1 VHLKQIDIIGFKSF
15 GEKTR
20 LQFEPG
26 MVSIVGPNGCGKSNV
41 SDAIRWVLGEQRPT
55 ALRCARMTD
64 LVFNGTDTRKP
75 LGMAEVAITFTD
87 CEGSLETEFNEV
99 TIARRVFRSG
109 DGQYFINKNPCR
121 LKDIHRLFMGTGIGT
136 TSYSVMAQGQIDA
149 ILSSRP
155 EDRRAVF
162 EEAAGITKFK
172 ADRKEA
178 LRKIEHTDAN
188 LTRLSDVIR
197 EVKRQI
203 NTLQRQ
209 AGKAQKY
216 KALRD
221 QLRSFDI
228 FLTRRRLADLDVRIR
243 ELDTS
248 INDLNDKIAVY
259 TDFVCESEEESTR
272 IHHVISET
280 EEKIADLTEKA
291 TRAEN
296 NYMRAQEVIR
306 VNHQRIDEYKAWA
319 ERDNLEISGTQK
331 QIDQLKMQMESLEQ
345 KRILMENASESE
357 RKQLEEAQAEFA
369 AHEKLITETRES
381 LQTMRQQSVACERE
395 TAQTQNLLSEL
406 DTKQRELIMKRERL
420 TSEQHQ
426 VGENLKRFEKNCTEI
441 KVSLDQFAEERDSV
455 REKLELLEEEH
466 EISVTELR
474 TLQSDLAGLQSEAA
488 AKQAQIDL
496 LNDKKES
503 SGEYPSGSL
512 KLLDPENPL
521 QIAPSAVLGPLAEKF
536 HAAKDMR
543 LALEASLRAW
553 LDAIIISDI
562 TQAKEIIAKLQ
573 AEGKQAA
580 ARIIAAEGRTE
591 TQTPP
596 TPKGLSPLLEH
607 ITVEEGFQ
615 PAAERLLGNIFLA
628 DSADAIPETI
638 PAGTSVV
645 TREGAIFHANGTME
659 LWMPESQL
667 SSPLARRML
676 ISDTTE
682 QLAKIRESLFSKQD
696 RNEQLSARNSEL
708 ALQITQIRRELTEIS
723 RKAAQS
729 DGEYQSACRDV
740 ERARARFEVVNQEVD
755 GLLSETS
762 GDDENRETLTEKL
775 HDLLELRNTLLEQ
788 NTEKS
793 GSLNELEGVFSKLSH
808 NLTECRITLSS
819 STQQLEHTISQQKNI
834 ENHMTELNR
843 TISGRSQG
851 VKSYDDSIA
860 RLIVEINNL
869 ELNLEP
875 MKIEAETLNIKI
887 TETRGERKMHQRAL
901 EKNEA
906 TLSERRRALDNTK
919 DSKNKAEIG
928 ISEAKMRHQ
937 NHLDHVL
944 NEYGVNPD
952 ELVAHPDP
960 EWEDGEQ
967 PPLPEIAAQVARLN
981 NELHEIGPVNLVAIE
996 EHKEHEERYAFL
1008 KAQEEDL
1015 LKSKEEILNL
1025 IERINTK
1032 SGELFQQT
1040 FEQANTNFQEMFT
1053 KLFNG
1058 GHAKL
1063 VLLENKDDPLEC
1075 GIDIIARPPG
1085 KRPQSV
1091 TLLSGGERTMTA
1103 VSLLFAIFKI
1113 KPSPFCLLDELDA
1126 ALDDSNIG
1134 RFVLALKEFL
1144 VHSQFLIITHNQH
1157 TIAAS
1162 DLVYGI
1168 TQQEKGISK
1177 VISMRLND
1185 VGAKDLDVTPDGPTI
1200 AVEANLPPP
1209 PKKRTKKAK
1218 KEKNAEGIA
1227 AENDAETAAAA
1238 EESADATETTV
1249 EVETVESP

>member
-1 VHLKQIDIIGFKSF
+1 MHLKQIEIIGFKSF

-26 MVSIVGPNGCGKSNV
+26 MISIVGPNGCGKSNV

-55 ALRCARMTD
+55 SLRCARMTD

-75 LGMAEVAITFTD
+75 LGMAEVSITFTD
-87 CEGSLETEFNEV
+87 CEGSLETDFNEV

-109 DGQYFINKNPCR
+109 EGQYFINKNPCR

-178 LRKIEHTDAN
+178 LRKIDHTEAN

-209 AGKAQKY
+209 AGKAQQY
-216 KALRD
+216 KRLRD
-221 QLRSFDI
+221 QLRSFDL

-248 INDLNDKIAVY
+248 ITDLNEKIAVY
-259 TDFVCESEEESTR
+259 NDFVCESEEESTR

-280 EEKIADLTEKA
+280 EEKIAELTEKA
-291 TRAEN
+291 TRADN
-296 NYMRAQEVIR
+296 NYLRAEEVIR

-345 KRILMENASESE
+345 KRILMQNASENE
-357 RKQLEEAQAEFA
+357 HKQLEEAQEAFST
-369 AHEKLITETRES
+369 HEKLITEIRES
-381 LQTMRQQSVACERE
+381 LQTMRQESVACERN
-395 TAQTQNLLSEL
+395 TAQTQNQLSEL
-406 DTKQRELIMKRERL
+406 ETKQRELIMKRERL
-420 TSEQHQ
+420 TSEQKQ
-426 VGENLKRFEKNCTEI
+426 VGENLKNFEKNTTTI
-441 KVSLDQFAEERDSV
+441 KANLDQFVEERDSV

-466 EISVTELR
+466 EISATEMR
-474 TLQSDLAGLQSEAA
+474 TLQSELSSLQSEAA

-496 LNDKKES
+496 LNDKKEA

-521 QIAPSAVLGPLAEKF
+521 EIDTSAILGPLAEKF

-553 LDAIIISDI
+553 LDTIIISD
-562 TQAKEIIAKLQ
+562 TVKAREIIVKLQ

-580 ARIIAAEGRTE
+580 ARIMATEGKIE
-591 TQTPP
+591 SKTPP
-596 TPKGLSPLLEH
+596 CPKGLTPLLDH
-607 ITVEEGFQ
+607 ITIEEGFQ
-615 PAAERLLGNIFLA
+615 AAAERLLGNVFLA
-628 DSADAIPETI
+628 DSSDAVPATIPE
-638 PAGTSVV
+638 GTSVV

-682 QLAKIRESLFSKQD
+682 QLSQVKEDLSSKHD
-696 RNEQLSARNSEL
+696 RQEQLSARNDEL
-708 ALQITQIRRELTEIS
+708 SLQITQIRRELTEIS
-723 RKAAQS
+723 RKAAQA
-729 DGEYQSACRDV
+729 DGEYQSTCRDV
-740 ERARARFEVVNQEVD
+740 ERARSRFETVNQEVD

-762 GDDENRETLTEKL
+762 GDDVSREDLTEKL
-775 HDLLELRNTLLEQ
+775 HVLLEQRNTLLEQ
-788 NTEKS
+788 TTDKS

-819 STQQLEHTISQQKNI
+819 STQQLEHTISQQQNI
-834 ENHMTELNR
+834 ENHIEELNR

-851 VKSYDDSIA
+851 VKSYEDSID
-860 RLIVEINNL
+860 RLNVEINNL
-869 ELNLEP
+869 ETNLEP
-875 MKIEAETLNIKI
+875 MKIEAETLHAKI
-887 TETRGERKMHQRAL
+887 TETRSERKMHQRTL

-906 TLSERRRALDNTK
+906 TLSERRRALDGTRENK
-919 DSKNKAEIG
+919 SKAEVG
-928 ISEAKMRHQ
+928 ITEAKMHHQ
-937 NHLDHVL
+937 NHLDHVY
-944 NEYGVNPD
+944 NEYGVEPE
-952 ELVAHPDP
+952 ELLAHPDP
-960 EWEDGEQ
+960 EWENGEQ
-967 PPLPEIAAQVARLN
+967 PPLPEIASRVAKLN
-981 NELHEIGPVNLVAIE
+981 SELNALGPVNLVAIE

-1015 LKSKEEILNL
+1015 IKSKEEILNL
-1025 IERINTK
+1025 INTINIR
-1032 SGELFQQT
+1032 SGELFQET

-1058 GHAKL
+1058 GQAKL

-1113 KPSPFCLLDELDA
+1113 KPSPFCMLDELDA

-1134 RFVLALKEFL
+1134 RFVAALKEFL
-1144 VHSQFLIITHNQH
+1144 AHSQFLIITHNQH

-1162 DLVYGI
+1162 DLVYGV

-1177 VISMRLND
+1177 VISMKLSEI
-1185 VGAKDLDVTPDGPTI
+1185 GTKDLNELPDGPTI
-1200 AVEANLPPP
+1200 EVEANLPPP
-1209 PKKRTKKAK
+1209 PKKRIKKAK
-1218 KEKNAEGIA
+1218 KTTMTEVT
-1227 AENDAETAAAA
+1227 ETEMVLGDQSA
-1238 EESADATETTV
+1238 EESVTV
-1249 EVETVESP
+1249 EAVEK